1 MIPERIQ
8 RLYRDAVFKTC
19 VQGTRAGY
27 LFDDGAFSCA
37 YTDASGKHCAVGH
50 ALTPEMQGRELYGN
64 VWQLCRDNPDI
75 AVHLGIDPAK
85 VDCETADEAEE
96 DTVLH
101 LWEGLQAVH
110 DLMRYA
116 PRCGL
121 VYHNDIRPWG
131 VSWSAYFWY
140 RARSN
145 AADFGFDI
153 GNYPRHEVRD
163 AQAA

>member
-8 RLYRDAVFKTC
+8 RLYREAVFKTC

-27 LFDDGAFSCA
+27 LLGDVFTCA
-37 YTDASGKHCAVGH
+37 YTDNAGRHCAVGH
-50 ALTPEMQGRELYGN
+50 ALTPEMQERNLFGG
-64 VWQLCRDNPDI
+64 VWGLCSNHPYI
-75 AVHLGIDPAK
+75 AEHLGIDPAK
-85 VDCETADEAEE
+85 LNGHYADKAGQ
-96 DTVLH
+96 DTVIH
-101 LWEGLQAVH
+101 LWECLQAVH
-110 DLMRYA
+110 DRLLDEPSRAVAYKNY
-116 PRCGL
+116 L
-121 VYHNDIRPWG
+121 RPWG

-153 GNYPRHEVRD
+153 GNYPRREVQD